1 MSAFEPCAAWRK
13 GVTFRYGLFFLLS
26 VFLLFSHSQTSS
38 AESLR
43 ASGCSVST
51 EGYLLDLSR
60 EYEKETGVKMSV
72 LGGGS
77 MRGLTDLVQSKV
89 DFAASCMGREVNDP
103 SDLKFIPVV
112 WDALVFI
119 VNKSNPIS
127 NISPQNVRDIYN
139 GKITNWNQLGGPDLG
154 ITSFIST
161 PNGMSGIGQ
170 SLSKMILN
178 GNPVSK
184 QPNSVVMQS
193 SAALW
198 EQMVA
203 KTPGGFASTGFASA
217 RKRDVKILK
226 VNGISAD
233 KKNIVSGKYPFGR
246 PLYLV
251 VKKDPKPEVRKF
263 IKFVLSRKGQEFIFS
278 YGISPIDEV
287 K

>member
-1 MSAFEPCAAWRK
+1 MEELII
-13 GVTFRYGLFFLLS
+13 RYKFFFLFF
-26 VFLLFSHSQTSS
+26 VFFLFSHSPASS
-38 AESLR
+38 AERLI
-43 ASGCSVST
+43 ATGCSVST
-51 EGYLLDLSR
+51 EGYLVDLSR

-77 MRGLTDLVQSKV
+77 LRGITDLLQNRVE
-89 DFAASCMGREVNDP
+89 FAASCMGREADDP
-103 SDLKFIPVV
+103 SDIEFIPVA

-127 NISPQNVRDIYN
+127 NISLQSIRDIYN
-139 GKITNWNQLGGPDLG
+139 GRITNWKQLGGPNLS

-161 PNGMSGIGQ
+161 PKGMGGIGQ

-178 GNPVSK
+178 GKEPTRQS
-184 QPNSVVMQS
+184 NSVMIQS
-193 SAALW
+193 SGALW

-203 KTPGGFASTGFASA
+203 KTPAGFASTGFVSA
-217 RKRDVKILK
+217 RKRDVKILR

-233 KKNIVSGKYPFGR
+233 KKNIISGKYPFRR

-251 VKKDPKPEVRKF
+251 AKNDPNPAVRKF
-263 IKFVLSRKGQEFIFS
+263 IEFVLSRKGQGLISS
-278 YGISPIDEV
+278 YGTPSISEI